1 MRICVCG
8 PIKLYF
14 RQRELSN
21 GFFCSNFHTKI
32 YSQHTCNSYVLLAS
46 PIIFNL
52 LDHTRNILN
61 SANHE
66 NSHPSDDNRPPLRRP
81 FQGKLKNYFSSYFT
95 FF

>member
-1 MRICVCG
+1 MRIYVRG
-8 PIKLYF
+8 PIKLCC

-21 GFFCSNFHTKI
+21 GFFRSTFHTKI

-52 LDHTRNILN
+52 LDHTRIILI

-66 NSHPSDDNRPPLRRP
+66 NSHPSDDNHPPLRRP
-81 FQGKLKNYFSSYFT
+81 FQGKLENYFSNYFT